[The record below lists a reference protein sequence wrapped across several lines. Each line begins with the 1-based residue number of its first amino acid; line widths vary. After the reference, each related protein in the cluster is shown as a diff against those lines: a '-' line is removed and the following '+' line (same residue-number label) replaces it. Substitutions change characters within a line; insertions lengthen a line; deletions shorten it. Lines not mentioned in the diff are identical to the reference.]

1 MDRKSIALVTLILFT
16 LFSCESIMINKVV
29 RKSHITAVKKTGEIP
44 YESRKSINVLGLVT
58 TANKWIE
65 FKNESGRIIL
75 HTIEGDVADE
85 SDGKL
90 KRISIPL
97 SEVKWVWLKKF
108 SMGKTLWNYL
118 LVPAGVI
125 FISGTLILF
134 IAFALSDPFCP

>member
-16 LFSCESIMINKVV
+16 LFSCESISINKVV
-29 RKSHITAVKKTGEIP
+29 RKSHITAVKKTREIP
-44 YESRKSINVLGLVT
+44 YENRKSIIVLGIVT

-65 FKNESGRIIL
+65 FENESGRILL
-75 HTIEGDVADE
+75 HVIEGEVADE
-85 SDGKL
+85 SGRKL

-108 SMGKTLWNYL
+108 SLGKTLWKYL

-134 IAFALSDPFCP
+134 IAFALSDPF